1 MEFEEKLKEFSARLN
16 NLKDSINTEEATK
29 TSMIMPSFQ
38 LLGYDIFNPNE
49 FIPEFTRWAGPYSI
63 YGYDALKK
71 SGSDVKDVNAYF
83 IRHDSDITSD
93 YLLRLNGKIYQIDHI
108 QYDEDTTR
116 SQYDVL
122 YCHRWGN
129 KKHG

>member
-1 MEFEEKLKEFSARLN
+1 MTKGMFKMVMVQHRINISRMRYRLEFGHEGKTGKV
-16 NLKDSINTEEATK
+16 NTNTGDQVK
-29 TSMIMPSFQ
+29 
-38 LLGYDIFNPNE
+38 E

-93 YLLRLNGKIYQIDHI
+93 YLVRLNGKIYQIDHI